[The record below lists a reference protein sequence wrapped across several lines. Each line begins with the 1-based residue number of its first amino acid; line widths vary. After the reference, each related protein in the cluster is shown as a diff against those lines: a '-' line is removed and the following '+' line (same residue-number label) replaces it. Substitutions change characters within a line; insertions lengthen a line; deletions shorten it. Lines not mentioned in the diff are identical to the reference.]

1 LTKCSGQQFSDL
13 EDNMR
18 SMTGYGKSIYSGEDY
33 MIEFEIKSV
42 NSRFLEIR
50 INIPRELSFMEMEIN
65 NIIKDR
71 INRGKI
77 SGRISLISFK
87 PPELK
92 INAIKLKA
100 YNEVFA
106 KIKQITGNKDDI
118 PLQLFLENEE
128 IVYQSDDLSK
138 DNDLKSK
145 IITVV
150 EDGIKDHQDSALK
163 EGKSMHDY
171 MLKALKEMRESLSK
185 IEVAFPAYKT
195 EVNEQI
201 QSHAKE
207 LYGNQLGDE
216 ELKRLALEIAIYVE
230 KSDVTEEIVRL
241 HHHFNK
247 FQETIYNDD
256 DMGKNLNFILQEM
269 HRETNT
275 LGSKYNHNAIFE
287 EMINIKEE
295 IEKCRE
301 IVQNIV

>member
-1 LTKCSGQQFSDL
+1 
-13 EDNMR
+13 
-18 SMTGYGKSIYSGEDY
+18 MTGYGKSVYSGEDY
-33 MIEFEIKSV
+33 LIEFEIKSV

-50 INIPRELSFMEMEIN
+50 LNIPRELTFMEIDIN
-65 NIIKDR
+65 NIIKDK

-77 SGRISLISFK
+77 SGRINLISFR

-92 INAIKLKA
+92 INEIKLKA
-100 YNEVFA
+100 YNEVFE

-118 PLQLFLENEE
+118 PLELFLENDE

-138 DNDLKSK
+138 DSDLKDK
-145 IITVV
+145 IISVV
-150 EDGIKDHQDSALK
+150 EDGIIEHQDTALK

-171 MLKALKEMRESLSK
+171 MHQALMGMRESLSK
-185 IEVAFPAYKT
+185 IEVAFPTYKN
-195 EVNEQI
+195 EVNEKI

-207 LYGNQLGDE
+207 LYGRQLGEE

-241 HHHFNK
+241 HHHLNK
-247 FQETIYNDD
+247 FQETIDKED